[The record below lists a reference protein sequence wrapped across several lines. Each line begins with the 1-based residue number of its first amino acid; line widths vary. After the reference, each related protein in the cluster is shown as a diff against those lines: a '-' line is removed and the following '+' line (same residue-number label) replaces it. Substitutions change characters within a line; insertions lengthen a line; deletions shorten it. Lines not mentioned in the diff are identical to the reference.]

1 MAKKEKRYEDLT
13 IADDFMFCKIFIA
26 HEDLCREM
34 TELILNR
41 KVGRIVELGSQK
53 PVEITS
59 DGRGVRFDVYVAD
72 DMDTIYNIEMQV
84 GKVSELPFRTRY
96 YQGMIDLDRMERG
109 TKFKDLKTTYI
120 IFICIDNLYPDIG
133 FHKYSFSSTCAEV
146 PNLELK
152 DGVYK
157 VILSAK
163 GTQDDVTEDLKAFL
177 EYVAGKAPASD
188 FTKRLDDKVKE
199 AREHIEWRKEYM
211 TLLERD
217 ERMREEGREEERV
230 KTEME
235 AARANAAE
243 KEASEAKREASAFR
257 EELERTKAILT
268 ALTKKYGISEQ

>member
-1 MAKKEKRYEDLT
+1 MAKKVKRYEDLT

-53 PVEITS
+53 PVEITN

-188 FTKRLDDKVKE
+188 FTKGL
-199 AREHIEWRKEYM
+199 M
-211 TLLERD
+211 T
-217 ERMREEGREEERV
+217 
-230 KTEME
+230 K
-235 AARANAAE
+235 
-243 KEASEAKREASAFR
+243 
-257 EELERTKAILT
+257 
-268 ALTKKYGISEQ
+268 